1 MSSVIIIPQLQQDGT
16 SWTLPVFCTEEVGDD
31 AGMLLATPRFE
42 LPLLDGGICTF
53 PLTMMKIIQQNAIP
67 VYW

>member
-1 MSSVIIIPQLQQDGT
+1 MESSVIIIPQLQEDGT
-16 SWTLPVFCTEEVGDD
+16 SWTLLVFCTDVGDG
-31 AGMLLATPRFE
+31 AGMLLATLRFE